1 MSSEKLYHH
10 GIKGQRWGVRRFQ
23 NKDGSLTS
31 EGEKRYSKGQ
41 EKVNDKKDS
50 KERARKATKF
60 TKDFTLSMVA
70 SHAVSALTGIPVVG
84 IPKKTASA
92 GQKAAAVALNALFA
106 VSVAKLGHT
115 LYKSQYDSDTWVKWE
130 SPFGNVYN
138 ISDILKRR
146 RSRVKPLALGSG
158 NRVVKT
164 IYD

>member
-1 MSSEKLYHH
+1 
-10 GIKGQRWGVRRFQ
+10 
-23 NKDGSLTS
+23 
-31 EGEKRYSKGQ
+31 
-41 EKVNDKKDS
+41 
-50 KERARKATKF
+50 
-60 TKDFTLSMVA
+60 MVA
-70 SHAVSALTGIPVVG
+70 SHAVSALTGIPIVG